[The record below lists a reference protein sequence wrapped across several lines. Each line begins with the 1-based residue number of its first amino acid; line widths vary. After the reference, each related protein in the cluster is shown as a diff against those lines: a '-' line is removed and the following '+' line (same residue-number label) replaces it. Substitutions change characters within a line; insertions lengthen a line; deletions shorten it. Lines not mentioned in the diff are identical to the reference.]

1 MGRLVWKRLL
11 ALMLVAGL
19 AVAFSACGG
28 SDDSDGA
35 DASGDEAGETTV
47 SGGGNSSN
55 AVKFGLLTGLT
66 GDYSAFSDAVV
77 GGSEIAIE
85 EINAAGGVL
94 GKDVVLVIQDNKST
108 PEGAVAG
115 FEKLVN
121 VDKVVAI
128 GGVESD
134 GGVAVLERAPEKKV
148 PVICSFCG
156 TTVLDER
163 GGNFMYRITASDNDG
178 AAAAAQFARDR
189 GLTKVSLLR
198 QEGEAGMPAQI
209 FSKVWQENLGNEIVS
224 DVQIDPGKSSYQV
237 ELQQAFSGDPEA
249 VFASIGHEAANSIFP
264 EWERRG
270 YGGEFLVSPDLLTP
284 ETTFPYLED
293 GVATGAIAA
302 FDRDTPAFE
311 HFSEAL
317 QEKQG
322 HPPSEGL
329 GEPLNYDTFILLAL
343 AVEAAGSTDGDAI
356 NEAIREVTSPP
367 GEKCFLFEECMALLK
382 DGKQIDY
389 HGASN
394 SLDLNET
401 GNLHS
406 PPIAEM
412 QLEDGEWVPVETI
425 SLDPSLKPNAGG

>member
-1 MGRLVWKRLL
+1 MGRTIWERLF
-11 ALMLVAGL
+11 ALGLIAIL
-19 AVAFSACGG
+19 AVTISACGG
-28 SDDSDGA
+28 GDDGEATDAAGGDSGETVGA
-35 DASGDEAGETTV
+35 DPSDTNV
-47 SGGGNSSN
+47 I
-55 AVKFGLLTGLT
+55 KFGLLTGLT

-77 GGSEIAIE
+77 GGSEIAIA
-85 EINAAGGVL
+85 EINAAGGPL
-94 GKDVVLVIQDNKST
+94 GRDVSLVIQDNKST

-128 GGVESD
+128 GGIESD
-134 GGVAVLERAPEKKV
+134 GGVAVLDRAPEVEV

-156 TTVLDER
+156 TSVLDER
-163 GGNFMYRITASDNDG
+163 GGNFIYRITASDNDG
-178 AAAAAQFARDR
+178 AAAVAQFARDA
-189 GLTKVSLLR
+189 GLKRVSLLR

-237 ELQQAFSGDPEA
+237 ELQQAFNGDPEA

-270 YGGEFLVSPDLLTP
+270 YGGKFLVSPDLLTP
-284 ETTFPYLED
+284 ETTFPFLED

-311 HFSEAL
+311 NFSKQL

-343 AVEAAGSTDGDAI
+343 AVEAAGSTDGAAI
-356 NEAIREVTSPP
+356 DEAIREITGPP
-367 GEKCFLFEECMALLK
+367 GETCYLYEECMKLLK

-401 GNLHS
+401 GNLSS

-412 QLEDGEWVPVETI
+412 HLEDGEWVPVKTVQ
-425 SLDPSLKPNAGG
+425 LDPSLKPGAGG